1 MMGRVNLPS
10 DYDKDCI
17 KEFVSDTH
25 VRCRLCSEDIHIR
38 YFPYHLKDVHETS
51 VEDYVLLIKGLKQI
65 PKCANENCSNTN
77 HLINFTRGFTKFCCK
92 ECSTSSKEFSERMS
106 TRISNLFKEDKN
118 FMEKH
123 SKRSSQTMRDRNKE
137 RDKRN
142 NEYGKYVYAVAN
154 SSVCK
159 VGICSEFNLA
169 RVHNVKRSI
178 PNSEIVFL
186 EFMDID
192 SAYFIEEFIFE
203 HFNSL
208 LFTYEELDNLEFKI
222 GSGRREL
229 LKFSP
234 LIVEKLN
241 WCIHQLIVEFW

>member
-1 MMGRVNLPS
+1 MMR
-10 DYDKDCI
+10 
-17 KEFVSDTH
+17 E
-25 VRCRLCSEDIHIR
+25 
-38 YFPYHLKDVHETS
+38 
-51 VEDYVLLIKGLKQI
+51 
-65 PKCANENCSNTN
+65 
-77 HLINFTRGFTKFCCK
+77 
-92 ECSTSSKEFSERMS
+92 
-106 TRISNLFKEDKN
+106 
-118 FMEKH
+118 
-123 SKRSSQTMRDRNKE
+123 RNKE
-137 RDKRN
+137 RDKKN
-142 NEYGKYVYAVAN
+142 KEYGKYVYAVAN
-154 SSVCK
+154 EQVCK

-186 EFMDID
+186 EFMDIE

-229 LKFSP
+229 LKSSP